1 VVIYQICN
9 KFKAQKKSV
18 SYIVGL
24 LDQFIKR
31 SDTVPS
37 FKKQLRNV
45 LGFSPGNTSLYKTAL
60 THRSVRDSASAN
72 NERLEYLGD
81 AILSAIVADF
91 LFKKYP
97 YKEEGFLT
105 EMRSKMVNRTTLNDI
120 AVKMGMRKITQ
131 FNKFDSS
138 LKMSQIFGNTLE
150 AVVGAVYL
158 DKGFKKTRKWVLERI
173 IVPYLFMDDLENLEI
188 NHKNKLY
195 GWANKKGKNL
205 EFETLDE
212 KIENGRRL
220 FTVGAV
226 VNGELIAQGKAFN
239 KKDASQIAAQIAVD
253 KLGLGKEAEIG
264 NE

>member
-1 VVIYQICN
+1 
-9 KFKAQKKSV
+9 
-18 SYIVGL
+18 VGI
-24 LDQFIKR
+24 FERIIKG
-31 SDTVPS
+31 DAAGNS

-45 LGFSPGNTSLYKTAL
+45 LGFVPGKAVLYRTAL
-60 THRSVRDSASAN
+60 THRSVKDGADEN

-81 AILSAIVADF
+81 AILSAIIADF

-105 EMRSKMVNRTTLNDI
+105 EMRSKMVNRNQLNDI
-120 AVKMGMRKITQ
+120 AIKMGLKKISN

-150 AVVGAVYL
+150 AIVGAIYL
-158 DKGFKKTRKWVLERI
+158 DKGFDKTRQWVSERI
-173 IVPYLFMDDLENLEI
+173 IQPYLFMDDLENLEI

-195 GWANKKGKNL
+195 GWANKNGKVL

-212 KIENGRRL
+212 RLEGGRRL

-226 VNGELIAQGKAFN
+226 VDGELIASGKAYN
-239 KKDASQIAAQIAVD
+239 KKDASQIAAQLALD
-253 KLGLGKEAEIG
+253 KLGLAKEAGE
-264 NE
+264 E